1 MYKQKV
7 LDSKVKELR
16 KLRAQRDS
24 IEEEIKVIE
33 EELKNHMTQAG
44 VYELNGEDWKITWN
58 LVASNRFSQSNFKKA
73 HPDLYAEFT
82 SLSESRRF
90 LLT

>member
-16 KLRAQRDS
+16 KLRSQRDS
-24 IEEEIKVIE
+24 LDEQIKAIEED
-33 EELKNHMTQAG
+33 LKNHMTQAG

-58 LVASNRFSQSNFKKA
+58 LVSSNRFSHSNFKKA
-73 HPDLYAEFT
+73 HPDLYEEFT

-90 LLT
+90 LLS